1 MSPAL
6 NPLRGASTAKTSRWL
21 AIEMPRRQTAS
32 FRCDKMKLRSSGVP
46 RLVNTCA
53 TDSTNLEKSI
63 ASSSGVPI
71 LERNAEPKLTNS
83 CRKKLPSLQPR
94 GHVKGPAAFFA
105 RKIRQIEF
113 LTFDL
118 CLGNSREL
126 STRGHTAYWIG
137 VSLST
142 GPVVMGIHGLMKLIG
157 DYAPSAMKEN
167 EIKSYFGE
175 CSILKLI
182 YSNCMHERC
191 GFFPDRS

>member
-53 TDSTNLEKSI
+53 TDSTSLEKSI

-94 GHVKGPAAFFA
+94 GHVRTSRFFCA
-105 RKIRQIEF
+105 QNPPNRI
-113 LTFDL
+113 LDL
-118 CLGNSREL
+118 RPMSGKFAGTKYSRPYCILDRCLSLYWPCSHGNSWSNEADRGLCPL
-126 STRGHTAYWIG
+126 SY
-137 VSLST
+137 
-142 GPVVMGIHGLMKLIG
+142 
-157 DYAPSAMKEN
+157 E
-167 EIKSYFGE
+167 GE
-175 CSILKLI
+175 RDKILLW
-182 YSNCMHERC
+182 
-191 GFFPDRS
+191 